1 MQNTL
6 ISCVTSTNKEGRH
19 NHAKHVVIMC
29 ERHKQ
34 KGRAQ

>member
-6 ISCVTSTNKEGRH
+6 ISCVTSTYTKGEH

-29 ERHKQ
+29 DQHKQ
-34 KGRAQ
+34 RGRAQ